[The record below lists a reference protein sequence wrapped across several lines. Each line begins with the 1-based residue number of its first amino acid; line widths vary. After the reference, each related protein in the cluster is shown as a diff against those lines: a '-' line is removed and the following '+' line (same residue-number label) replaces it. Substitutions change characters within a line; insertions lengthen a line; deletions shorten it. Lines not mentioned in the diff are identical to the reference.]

1 MIILAKSFGMK
12 FFSKIIYLL
21 LLLFFTEAH
30 SQLKTVYHD
39 SDGSTIFIPLGKISF
54 ADEVVKFDIGTPKPF
69 KIFRDSSQALHE
81 PNYTKYE
88 KPDFVSLGCGGQLT
102 LKFTNNGFMN
112 LKGDDLYIFEVGPS
126 KESARIEVSA
136 DGENWIFAGD
146 TRGGKSTIDMSDAN
160 VDTET
165 IFYYI
170 RITDL
175 KDLCRIKT
183 AGVDIDAVAAINSV
197 IKLDIAA
204 DVLFDVAQFNLKE
217 TATKTLDSIS
227 KILTQVPRA
236 TILIEGHTDSDGSDQ
251 YNVDLSKNR
260 CISVKERLR
269 NAIGDHNR
277 FDFEIK
283 AYGKSKPRVPNDS
296 PENKQLNR
304 RVEIMVLPPRE
315 YYDNLPNKK

>member
-1 MIILAKSFGMK
+1 M
-12 FFSKIIYLL
+12 
-21 LLLFFTEAH
+21 
-30 SQLKTVYHD
+30 
-39 SDGSTIFIPLGKISF
+39 
-54 ADEVVKFDIGTPKPF
+54 PKQNCWG
-69 KIFRDSSQALHE
+69 R
-81 PNYTKYE
+81 Y
-88 KPDFVSLGCGGQLT
+88 
-102 LKFTNNGFMN
+102 
-112 LKGDDLYIFEVGPS
+112 
-126 KESARIEVSA
+126 R
-136 DGENWIFAGD
+136 
-146 TRGGKSTIDMSDAN
+146 
-160 VDTET
+160 
-165 IFYYI
+165 
-170 RITDL
+170 
-175 KDLCRIKT
+175 
-183 AGVDIDAVAAINSV
+183 AINSV

-227 KILTQVPRA
+227 KILTQVPSA

-283 AYGKSKPRVPNDS
+283 AYGKSKPRVPNYS